1 MQDVEILS
9 AVSHEFVH
17 EGYVCPR
24 CKATLEELPTTCPI
38 CSLACVASPHLA
50 RSFHHLFPVPLFE
63 KIQPPPAEPEGGAEG
78 GDGAAAPAQPRR
90 TWTCNGCSRCIGAD
104 EMRFRC
110 PRPQAAAAA
119 GGGAAAAPKE
129 EAVYC
134 VECDVFI
141 HDVLHNAP
149 PATTSHH
156 AAAADAAG
164 GGGGGGGGAAAAA
177 VPAIKD
183 GGSDVG

>member
-1 MQDVEILS
+1 MAESHPDSSLGEWRRRFLEPAGMGSVQ
-9 AVSHEFVH
+9 AVGVAAALPLPQAAELY
-17 EGYVCPR
+17 EE
-24 CKATLEELPTTCPI
+24 KLLATLRE
-38 CSLACVASPHLA
+38 
-50 RSFHHLFPVPLFE
+50 
-63 KIQPPPAEPEGGAEG
+63 
-78 GDGAAAPAQPRR
+78 
-90 TWTCNGCSRCIGAD
+90 
-104 EMRFRC
+104 
-110 PRPQAAAAA
+110 AAAAA